1 MKILKGKEKSSESK
15 IPRFFITQTTISV
28 LCDKKHIEACCSIAK
43 ELREYFTENA
53 IETMRKDMK
62 KHLLY
67 VAADLAEVVGFAII
81 QHKNKYLAEILWM
94 AVKKGKW
101 NQGIGSALIEHISN
115 DLKSQGVR
123 LLQIKT
129 LSEDAK
135 YSPYESTR
143 QFYEKMNFIHIETI
157 DPYPGWAPD
166 NPCAIYVKIL

>member
-1 MKILKGKEKSSESK
+1 MRDSMNILKGNE
-15 IPRFFITQTTISV
+15 
-28 LCDKKHIEACCSIAK
+28 KHIEACCSIAK
-43 ELREYFTENA
+43 GLSEYFTENA
-53 IETMRKDMK
+53 VETMSKDMK

-67 VAADLAEVVGFAII
+67 IATDLDEVVGFMTI
-81 QHKNKYLAEILWM
+81 HRKNNHVAEILWM
-94 AVKKGKW
+94 AVKKSKW
-101 NQGIGSALIEHISN
+101 NQGIGSALIERISN

-123 LLQIKT
+123 LLQVKT

>member
-1 MKILKGKEKSSESK
+1 MS
-15 IPRFFITQTTISV
+15 
-28 LCDKKHIEACCSIAK
+28 
-43 ELREYFTENA
+43 
-53 IETMRKDMK
+53 KDMQN
-62 KHLLY
+62 HLLY
-67 VAADLAEVVGFAII
+67 IAEDLAEVIGFAII

-94 AVKKGKW
+94 AVKKSKW

-123 LLQIKT
+123 LLQVKT

-143 QFYEKMNFIHIETI
+143 QFYEKMGFIHIETI

-166 NPCAIYVKIL
+166 NPCAIYVKVL